1 MPPLQ
6 SCGEPTR
13 AVTPDPDERCH
24 FCPPP
29 SHLNLIQP
37 APVPKTVAIHTFY
50 RSQKPKCKPMAD
62 NVGFMY
68 GDGFGY
74 LRRGS
79 SPLLASPL
87 ELKSRRSSSPQQRCQ
102 CRTTITTSTGTR
114 GQTPVSRS
122 PVGVAA
128 AVNPH
133 PETSPLR
140 TLRTPLTKPKQQQ
153 QQQRSSHLVSPMSV
167 HQSPPNFHPASH
179 CALIPSPLSSPERST
194 PRIRFWRLS
203 SISVESPSVVSFH
216 FLKKIFSVF
225 FGVSEGVRKIISRCV
240 LGLVVV
246 V

>member
-1 MPPLQ
+1 MNDATSPPTF
-6 SCGEPTR
+6 SSKPHPTR
-13 AVTPDPDERCH
+13 ANTQNRHHPH
-24 FCPPP
+24 
-29 SHLNLIQP
+29 
-37 APVPKTVAIHTFY
+37 IHTFY
-50 RSQKPKCKPMAD
+50 RSQKRKCKPTPD
-62 NVGFMY
+62 SVGFRY

-102 CRTTITTSTGTR
+102 CRTTTTTSTGTR

-179 CALIPSPLSSPERST
+179 CALIPSPLLSPKRST

-203 SISVESPSVVSFH
+203 SIFVESPSVVSFH
-216 FLKKIFSVF
+216 FLKKSFQF
-225 FGVSEGVRKIISRCV
+225 F
-240 LGLVVV
+240 LG
-246 V
+246 

>member
-1 MPPLQ
+1 MPLL
-6 SCGEPTR
+6 
-13 AVTPDPDERCH
+13 
-24 FCPPP
+24 PPP
-29 SHLNLIQP
+29 SHPNLIQP
-37 APVPKTVAIHTFY
+37 APIRKTVTIHTFY
-50 RSQKPKCKPMAD
+50 RSQKPKCKPTPD
-62 NVGFMY
+62 SVGFRY
-68 GDGFGY
+68 DDGFGY

-102 CRTTITTSTGTR
+102 CRTTTTTPTTGTR
-114 GQTPVSRS
+114 GRTPVSRS

-140 TLRTPLTKPKQQQ
+140 TLRTPLTKPKPQPQQQ

-179 CALIPSPLSSPERST
+179 CALIRSPLLSPKRST

-203 SISVESPSVVSFH
+203 SISVESSSVVSFH
-216 FLKKIFSVF
+216 FLKKSFQF
-225 FGVSEGVRKIISRCV
+225 F
-240 LGLVVV
+240 LG
-246 V
+246 